1 MRERGVELLVG
12 CTRDPEWGWVL
23 AVGLGGVWVEILKD
37 VSLRLLPASESVIRE
52 MLSEL
57 RGAKLLSG
65 QHGIPGA
72 DIEAVAQAARRIGE
86 AALGCGDDLVALEVN
101 PLWVRGE
108 RVEALDALF
117 VWRDDAGRADAHPAT

>member
-1 MRERGVELLVG
+1 LLVG

-65 QHGIPGA
+65 QRGIPAA
-72 DIEAVAQAARRIGE
+72 DIESLARAARRIGE

-101 PLWVRGE
+101 PLWVRGGQ
-108 RVEALDALF
+108 VEALDALF
-117 VWRDDAGRADAHPAT
+117 VWREDDAGGADAHPAT